1 MSYTELVEKFKA
13 TETGYTLSLFAQK
26 EVVYALLAL
35 VIFLLI
41 VALCA

>member
-1 MSYTELVEKFKA
+1 MNKTELVEKFKA

-26 EVVYALLAL
+26 EVIYTLGLL

>member
-13 TETGYTLSLFAQK
+13 TETGYILSLFAQK